1 MSCLTLGYLTLS
13 EKASLAARSHPF
25 WLTASGVPDRMS
37 PDYVESGDRVFPP
50 SYEFISIP
58 N

>member
-1 MSCLTLGYLTLS
+1 
-13 EKASLAARSHPF
+13 
-25 WLTASGVPDRMS
+25 MS